1 MKKIIEILSGVK
13 GCQFANLQ
21 YVTDGGIPKK
31 VINGNVTKL
40 VTTQCQLNYSYENA
54 VNNRL
59 EKQGCERTFKA
70 LSLPWGQWVEGFENK
85 LISHKDN
92 LYLRYYDVANAK
104 TTSVWFVDG
113 RLATQD
119 ELFKI
124 AEYIVSKSKKNT
136 SNRQAEVGLTENQV
150 SPKVV
155 KLSGIVKLTVNG
167 CEYRKGQEVEQA
179 FATR

>member
-1 MKKIIEILSGVK
+1 M
-13 GCQFANLQ
+13 
-21 YVTDGGIPKK
+21 
-31 VINGNVTKL
+31 
-40 VTTQCQLNYSYENA
+40 
-54 VNNRL
+54 NNRL
-59 EKQGCERTFKA
+59 EKQGYERTFKA

-113 RLATQD
+113 RLATED

-124 AEYIVSKSKKNT
+124 TEYIVGKSKKNT
-136 SNRQAEVGLTENQV
+136 SNRQAEVGLTEHQV